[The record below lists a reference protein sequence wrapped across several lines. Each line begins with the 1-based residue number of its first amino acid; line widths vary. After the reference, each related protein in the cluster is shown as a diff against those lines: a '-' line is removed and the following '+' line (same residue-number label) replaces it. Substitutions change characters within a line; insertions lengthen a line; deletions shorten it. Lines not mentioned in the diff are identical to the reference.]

1 MSVTSHH
8 KPKMALTK
16 TFTKG
21 GQVTLHNLRMI
32 RQVLTVTLVLTL
44 IGGVLFWGTKT
55 WFDYTPYQRYMIRSA
70 YWSDL
75 KLAFSG
81 NKEKETQTYRYE
93 NGKEHLVRSIDI
105 KRNKA
110 IQFWIKS
117 FESQMLKNFWLS
129 LWFMGGFFLII
140 CAFWT
145 WRGNVRRAKE
155 VVSGSEIVE
164 PAVLQRLLKDQ
175 NIASPFTV
183 GDVSLRLNA
192 ETQHIMVCGTTGTGK
207 STCFY
212 HLFPQIRAQGQ
223 RAVIVDTT
231 GEFVSRFYRLG
242 KDILINP
249 FDERSVGW
257 HPWVDCRFPY
267 HYDELASAF
276 IPQTGQDS
284 FWASSARTVFAE
296 GLQRLSRQNMEN
308 IDALLHLLL
317 ETSLKELFAAL
328 KNTPAASL
336 IDPTGDRTAM
346 SIRSHLSPYLKNL
359 RYFSSG
365 KVDGRSPPAFSV
377 RDWVG
382 ALGAQGSGVGKQRS
396 GKQSA
401 QASGP
406 TLTMEDQWL
415 FISSTPD
422 QRETLKPLMT
432 GLMSSA
438 INSLLS
444 SEPCQARR
452 LWFIIDELA
461 CLNKQDSLPKALA
474 EIRKYGGC
482 VAIGVQ
488 NIPQLQSLY
497 GHAETKSLTSLFN
510 TKIIFRN
517 GDPESAK
524 HMSQMLGE
532 QEVKESMEGI
542 SYGAHQM
549 RDGVSLNEQK
559 RLKPVVSP
567 NDIMILDDLEAYLKL
582 PGNLP
587 VAKIKLNPDKTAK
600 TCAGFV
606 PISGKKKAKKA
617 RNKAPKKGKE
627 KVSPQKAKL
636 APTEMGKTK
645 KKK

>member
-8 KPKMALTK
+8 KPKMSLAK

-44 IGGVLFWGTKT
+44 IGGILFWGTKT
-55 WFDYTPYQRYMIRSA
+55 WFDYTPSQRYLIGSA
-70 YWSDL
+70 YWADVR
-75 KLAFSG
+75 LAFSG
-81 NKEKETQTYRYE
+81 NKEKETQIYQE
-93 NGKEHLVRSIDI
+93 GNGNEYLVRSIDI

-110 IQFWIKS
+110 IQLWVKS
-117 FESQMLKNFWLS
+117 FEDQMLNNFWFS
-129 LWFMGGFFLII
+129 LWFMGGFFLLI

-145 WRGNVRRAKE
+145 WRGNLKKAKE
-155 VVSGSEIVE
+155 IVSGSEIVE
-164 PAVLQRLLKDQ
+164 PAVLQRLLRNQ
-175 NIASPFTV
+175 NIASPFTI

-192 ETQHIMVCGTTGTGK
+192 ETQHMMVCGTTGTGK

-212 HLFPQIRAQGQ
+212 HLFPQIRAQRQ
-223 RAVIVDTT
+223 RAIIVDTT
-231 GEFVSRFYRLG
+231 GEFVSRFYRPG

-257 HPWVDCRFPY
+257 HPWVDCRSPY

-284 FWASSARTVFAE
+284 FWASSARTVFSE
-296 GLQRLSRQNMEN
+296 GLQYLSRHNTES
-308 IDALLHLLL
+308 IAALLHLLL
-317 ETSLKELFAAL
+317 ETSLKELFVAL

-336 IDPTGDRTAM
+336 IDPAGDRTAM
-346 SIRSHLSPYLKNL
+346 SIRSHLSPYLRNL
-359 RYFSSG
+359 RYFSSTNAAG
-365 KVDGRSPPAFSV
+365 QSSPAFSV
-377 RDWVG
+377 RDWVQKEENTKKTEKEP
-382 ALGAQGSGVGKQRS
+382 ANGS
-396 GKQSA
+396 
-401 QASGP
+401 P
-406 TLTMEDQWL
+406 EEFDTQWL

-444 SEPCQARR
+444 SEPHQIRR

-461 CLNKQDSLPKALA
+461 CLNKQESLPKALA

-482 VAIGVQ
+482 MAVGVQ
-488 NIPQLQSLY
+488 NIPQLQGLY

-510 TKIIFRN
+510 TKVIFRN
-517 GDPESAK
+517 GDPETAK

-542 SYGAHQM
+542 SYGANSI

-559 RLKPVVSP
+559 RLKPVVSA

-587 VAKIKLNPDKTAK
+587 VAKVKLNLDQTEKL
-600 TCAGFV
+600 CLGFM
-606 PISGKKKAKKA
+606 PIAEEKKV
-617 RNKAPKKGKE
+617 KKGQKNL
-627 KVSPQKAKL
+627 SPRKQA
-636 APTEMGKTK
+636 TK
-645 KKK
+645 KRAKQQKH

>member
-1 MSVTSHH
+1 MPVTSHH
-8 KPKMALTK
+8 KPKIAFTK

-44 IGGVLFWGTKT
+44 IGGILFWGTKT
-55 WFDYTPYQRYMIRSA
+55 WFDYTPSQRYLIGSA
-70 YWSDL
+70 YWADL

-81 NKEKETQTYRYE
+81 NKEMEVQAYRY
-93 NGKEHLVRSIDI
+93 GDSKEYFQVRSLDI
-105 KRNKA
+105 QRNKA
-110 IQFWIKS
+110 LQLWVKS
-117 FESQMLKNFWLS
+117 FEDQMLINFWLS

-145 WRGNVRRAKE
+145 WRGNIKKSKE
-155 VVSGSEIVE
+155 IVSGSEIVE
-164 PAVLQRLLKDQ
+164 PAVLQGLLKNQ
-175 NIASPFTV
+175 NIASPFTI
-183 GDVSLRLNA
+183 GDVSLRLDA
-192 ETQHIMVCGTTGTGK
+192 ETQHMMVCGTTGTGK

-212 HLFPQIRAQGQ
+212 HLFPQIRAQKQ
-223 RAVIVDTT
+223 RAIIVDTT
-231 GEFVSRFYRLG
+231 GEFVSRFYRPG

-257 HPWVDCRFPY
+257 NPWIDCRCPY

-284 FWASSARTVFAE
+284 FWASSARTVLSE
-296 GLQRLSRQNMEN
+296 GLQHLSRQNTEN
-308 IDALLHLLL
+308 VDALLHLLL
-317 ETSLKELFAAL
+317 ETPLKELFVAL

-336 IDPTGDRTAM
+336 IDPAGDRTAM
-346 SIRSHLSPYLKNL
+346 SIRSHLSPYLRNL

-365 KVDGRSPPAFSV
+365 KTKAVPPPAFSV
-377 RDWVG
+377 RDWVQKEENTKKTEKEP
-382 ALGAQGSGVGKQRS
+382 ANGS
-396 GKQSA
+396 
-401 QASGP
+401 P
-406 TLTMEDQWL
+406 EELEPQWL

-444 SEPCQARR
+444 SEPHQTRR

-461 CLNKQDSLPKALA
+461 SLNRQESLPKALA

-482 VAIGVQ
+482 MAVGVQ
-488 NIPQLQSLY
+488 NIPQLQGLY

-510 TKIIFRN
+510 TKVIFRN
-517 GDPESAK
+517 GDPETAK

-542 SYGAHQM
+542 SYGANSI

-559 RLKPVVSP
+559 RLKPVVSA

-587 VAKIKLNPDKTAK
+587 VAKVKLDLDKTEK
-600 TCAGFV
+600 LCPGFM
-606 PISGKKKAKKA
+606 PIA
-617 RNKAPKKGKE
+617 
-627 KVSPQKAKL
+627 
-636 APTEMGKTK
+636 
-645 KKK
+645 